1 VHTGLP
7 KYERLESWGTPTR
20 RSTYTR
26 WNWALMVGAHA
37 SGATAC
43 ETAPRGHGRL
53 TDTTQKKLTTRG
65 SSSLWRPLRGSIFRN
80 LLVADVVADV
90 GAFMQNVGAAWLMV
104 SLGAGPIYVALTQ
117 TAASLPYFL
126 LELPAGS
133 AGDIFDRR
141 KLVLATET
149 WMMGIA
155 LLLVVL
161 TIGGFMSPW
170 LLLVLTFALSAGDAF
185 ETPTWRAILPELV
198 PKEDLAAASALNAI
212 EFNLARA
219 VGPALAGIVI
229 TVAGV
234 AAAFV
239 VNFVS
244 FFGVILLVA
253 RWKTPIRKRTAP
265 PETLTGA
272 TVAAIRYVSHSPAI
286 LTVLLRT
293 GVVMFF
299 SSALFALLP
308 TVARSV
314 NKTAIGYGLLL
325 GCFGFGAIA
334 GAFAMQS
341 ARERW
346 STETVVSA
354 GVVILGLV
362 MVAIGGLHRLSTL
375 AAVMLI
381 GGAAWVIFFSLI
393 NALVQNLAPDWVRAR
408 VLAIFILVYQ
418 GSYAFGTVVWG
429 AFAQR
434 ASVRTALVSAGIG
447 TIANIAIALFAKLP
461 DSTADL
467 SPWNH
472 WRMPIVVEEV
482 GTDLEQGPVLV
493 TIEYVVISQR
503 TAEFVE
509 AMHQYGRVLRRDG
522 AYRWGIF
529 RDTEVANR
537 YLEIF
542 LVNSWAEH
550 LRQHERQTQADR
562 ELEGRIFS
570 YLAGKPVV
578 RHLIYTYT
586 KET

>member
-1 VHTGLP
+1 
-7 KYERLESWGTPTR
+7 
-20 RSTYTR
+20 
-26 WNWALMVGAHA
+26 M
-37 SGATAC
+37 
-43 ETAPRGHGRL
+43 
-53 TDTTQKKLTTRG
+53 TDIAEKKLTTRG
-65 SSSLWRPLRGSIFRN
+65 SSSLWRPLRVSTFRN

-126 LELPAGS
+126 LALPAGS

-141 KLVLATET
+141 KLLLATET

-155 LLLVVL
+155 LLLAVL

-198 PKEDLAAASALNAI
+198 PKDDLAAASALNGI

-234 AAAFV
+234 GAAFV
-239 VNFVS
+239 VNVVS
-244 FFGVILLVA
+244 FFGVILLVV
-253 RWKTPIRKRTAP
+253 RWKKPIRKRTTP

-272 TVAAIRYVSHSPAI
+272 TVAAIRYVRHSPAI

-293 GVVMFF
+293 GVIMFF

-308 TVARSV
+308 TVARSA

-354 GVVILGLV
+354 GVVIFGLV
-362 MVAIGGLHRLSTL
+362 MVAVGGLHRLSTL

-381 GGAAWVIFFSLI
+381 GGAAWVIFISLI

-434 ASVRTALVSAGIG
+434 ASVRTALVYAGVG
-447 TIANIAIALFAKLP
+447 TIANIAVALFAKLP

-472 WRMPIVVEEV
+472 WRMPVVVEEV

-493 TIEYVVISQR
+493 TIEYAVISQR

-509 AMHQYGRVLRRDG
+509 AMHQCGRMRRRDG

-529 RDTEVANR
+529 RDSEVANR

-562 ELEGRIFS
+562 ELEGRINS
-570 YLAGKPVV
+570 YLAAEPVV